1 MCEYYV
7 VIDRDEEGQYFAYVP
22 ELPGCQTCA
31 DTIDERVAEIVGEK
45 KDLSDYVIDDVPN
58 ERFSDQLKSMVL
70 EA

>member
-31 DTIDERVAEIVGEK
+31 DTIDELMANIREAIDLYLEVAPDRGEHFPSIRKVAVG
-45 KDLSDYVIDDVPN
+45 
-58 ERFSDQLKSMVL
+58 
-70 EA
+70 